1 MPREWTART
10 HGKPQLTAGERTV
23 TVGGYCSHTGNLKSG
38 WTVCWFHATV
48 ASVTTDT
55 EVPERRTQAQRTA
68 STQAKLLDA
77 AIDCL
82 VDLGFA
88 KTSTQ
93 EIARRA
99 GVSRGAQLHHFPT
112 KESLV
117 IAAVERLVDKRL
129 AEILDARPD
138 AESGPEILSEAFS
151 GPLFYAALELWVAAR
166 TDPALHEAM
175 LPLERRVADAIQG
188 GAQIV
193 MGSRMSPESIELSV
207 ELARG
212 LAVSAL
218 FRTPE
223 ADTQLRARLLPV
235 WSEKVMDS

>member
-1 MPREWTART
+1 M
-10 HGKPQLTAGERTV
+10 
-23 TVGGYCSHTGNLKSG
+23 
-38 WTVCWFHATV
+38 
-48 ASVTTDT
+48 TTDT
-55 EVPERRTQAQRTA
+55 GLSGTGPTERRTQAERTA
-68 STQAKLLDA
+68 GTRAKLLDA

-82 VDLGFA
+82 VELGFA

-117 IAAVERLVDKRL
+117 IAAVEHLVDRRL
-129 AEILDARPD
+129 SEILEAQPD
-138 AESGPEILSEAFS
+138 PERGPEILADAFS

-175 LPLERRVADAIQG
+175 IPLERRVAEAIQG

-193 MGSRMSPESIELSV
+193 MGSRMSAESIELSV
-207 ELARG
+207 ELVRG

-223 ADTQLRARLLPV
+223 ADAQLRERLLPI
-235 WSEKVMDS
+235 WSDKVMTS

>member
-1 MPREWTART
+1 
-10 HGKPQLTAGERTV
+10 
-23 TVGGYCSHTGNLKSG
+23 
-38 WTVCWFHATV
+38 
-48 ASVTTDT
+48 
-55 EVPERRTQAQRTA
+55 
-68 STQAKLLDA
+68 LLDA
-77 AIDCL
+77 AVECL
-82 VDLGFA
+82 VELGFA

-112 KESLV
+112 KETLV
-117 IAAVERLVDKRL
+117 TAAVEHLVDRRL
-129 AEILDARPD
+129 SEILEAEPD
-138 AESGPEILSEAFS
+138 PERGPEILADAFS

-175 LPLERRVADAIQG
+175 VPLERRVAEAIQS

-193 MGSRMSPESIELSV
+193 MGSRMSTESIELSV

-223 ADTQLRARLLPV
+223 ADAKLRDRLLPV

>member
-1 MPREWTART
+1 M
-10 HGKPQLTAGERTV
+10 
-23 TVGGYCSHTGNLKSG
+23 
-38 WTVCWFHATV
+38 
-48 ASVTTDT
+48 TTDT
-55 EVPERRTQAQRTA
+55 GLDGAAPTERRTQAERTA
-68 STQAKLLDA
+68 GTRAKLLDA

-82 VDLGFA
+82 VELGFA

-112 KESLV
+112 KESLL
-117 IAAVERLVDKRL
+117 IAAVERLVDRRL
-129 AEILDARPD
+129 SEILEAEPD
-138 AESGPEILSEAFS
+138 PERGPEILADAFS
-151 GPLFYAALELWVAAR
+151 GPLFHAALELWVAAR

-175 LPLERRVADAIQG
+175 IPLERRVAEAIQG

-223 ADTQLRARLLPV
+223 ADAQLRGRLLPI
-235 WSEKVMDS
+235 WSEKVMDA

>member
-1 MPREWTART
+1 MT
-10 HGKPQLTAGERTV
+10 Q
-23 TVGGYCSHTGNLKSG
+23 S
-38 WTVCWFHATV
+38 
-48 ASVTTDT
+48 T
-55 EVPERRTQAQRTA
+55 ESPERRTQAERTA

-82 VDLGFA
+82 VELGFA

-117 IAAVERLVDKRL
+117 IAAVGHLVERRL
-129 AEILDARPD
+129 DEILATDPD
-138 AESGPEILSEAFS
+138 PERGVEVLSEAFS

-166 TDPALHEAM
+166 TDPALHEAV
-175 LPLERRVADAIQG
+175 LPLERRVSEAIMG
-188 GAQIV
+188 GATAI
-193 MGSRMSPESIELSV
+193 MGSRMSSESIELSV

-218 FRTPE
+218 FRTPD
-223 ADTQLRARLLPV
+223 ADAALRRRLLPS
-235 WSEKVMDS
+235 WEAKVLEW

>member
-1 MPREWTART
+1 MT
-10 HGKPQLTAGERTV
+10 H
-23 TVGGYCSHTGNLKSG
+23 S
-38 WTVCWFHATV
+38 
-48 ASVTTDT
+48 T
-55 EVPERRTQAQRTA
+55 EAPPRRTQAERA
-68 STQAKLLDA
+68 AGTQAKLLDA

-82 VDLGFA
+82 VELGFA

-112 KESLV
+112 KEALV
-117 IAAVERLVDKRL
+117 TAAVGHLVDKRL
-129 AEILDARPD
+129 AEILATEPD
-138 AESGPEILSEAFS
+138 PERGLEVLSDAFS

-166 TDPALHEAM
+166 TDPALHAAM
-175 LPLERRVADAIQG
+175 VPLERRVSDAIMG
-188 GAQIV
+188 GATAI
-193 MGSRMSPESIELSV
+193 MGSRMTRESIELSV

-223 ADTQLRARLLPV
+223 SDATLRARLLPA
-235 WSEKVMDS
+235 WEDKVMQ

>member
-1 MPREWTART
+1 MP
-10 HGKPQLTAGERTV
+10 
-23 TVGGYCSHTGNLKSG
+23 
-38 WTVCWFHATV
+38 
-48 ASVTTDT
+48 SVTTDT
-55 EVPERRTQAQRTA
+55 GLNDAEPTGRRTQAERTA
-68 STQAKLLDA
+68 GTRAKLLDA

-82 VDLGFA
+82 VELGFA

-99 GVSRGAQLHHFPT
+99 GVSRGAQLHHFPS

-117 IAAVERLVDKRL
+117 IAAVEHLVDRRL
-129 AEILDARPD
+129 SEILEAEPDPAR
-138 AESGPEILSEAFS
+138 GPEILADAFS

-175 LPLERRVADAIQG
+175 IPLERRVAEAIQG

-193 MGSRMSPESIELSV
+193 MGSTMSPESIELSV

-223 ADTQLRARLLPV
+223 ADAQLRERLLPI
-235 WSEKVMDS
+235 WSEKVMTS

>member
-1 MPREWTART
+1 MT
-10 HGKPQLTAGERTV
+10 Q
-23 TVGGYCSHTGNLKSG
+23 S
-38 WTVCWFHATV
+38 
-48 ASVTTDT
+48 TDA
-55 EVPERRTQAQRTA
+55 PERRTQAERTA
-68 STQAKLLDA
+68 GTQAKLLNA
-77 AIDCL
+77 AIECL
-82 VDLGFA
+82 VELGFA

-112 KESLV
+112 KEALV
-117 IAAVERLVDKRL
+117 TAAVAHLVDRRL
-129 AEILDARPD
+129 EEILATNPD
-138 AESGPEILSEAFS
+138 PERGVEVLIEGFS

-175 LPLERRVADAIQG
+175 VPLERRISEAIMG
-188 GAQIV
+188 GATAI
-193 MGSRMSPESIELSV
+193 MGSRMSAESIELSV

-223 ADTQLRARLLPV
+223 ADVELRNRLLPA
-235 WSEKVMDS
+235 WEAKVLEW

>member
-1 MPREWTART
+1 MR
-10 HGKPQLTAGERTV
+10 
-23 TVGGYCSHTGNLKSG
+23 
-38 WTVCWFHATV
+38 
-48 ASVTTDT
+48 SVTTDIRLNDAEPT
-55 EVPERRTQAQRTA
+55 GRRTQAERTA
-68 STQAKLLDA
+68 GTRAKLLDA

-82 VDLGFA
+82 VELGFA

-93 EIARRA
+93 EVARRA
-99 GVSRGAQLHHFPT
+99 GVSRGAQLHHFPS
-112 KESLV
+112 KESLL
-117 IAAVERLVDKRL
+117 IAAVEHLVDRRL
-129 AEILDARPD
+129 SEILEAEPDPAR
-138 AESGPEILSEAFS
+138 GPEILADAFS

-175 LPLERRVADAIQG
+175 IPLERRVAEAIQG

-193 MGSRMSPESIELSV
+193 MGSTMSPESIELSV

-223 ADTQLRARLLPV
+223 ADAQLRERLLPI
-235 WSEKVMDS
+235 WSEKVMTS

>member
-1 MPREWTART
+1 M
-10 HGKPQLTAGERTV
+10 Q
-23 TVGGYCSHTGNLKSG
+23 
-38 WTVCWFHATV
+38 
-48 ASVTTDT
+48 SVTTDT
-55 EVPERRTQAQRTA
+55 GLSDAEPTGRRTQAERTA
-68 STQAKLLDA
+68 GTRAKLLDA

-82 VDLGFA
+82 VELGFA

-99 GVSRGAQLHHFPT
+99 GVSRGAQLHHFPS

-117 IAAVERLVDKRL
+117 IAAVEHLVDRRL
-129 AEILDARPD
+129 SEILEAEPDPAR
-138 AESGPEILSEAFS
+138 GPEILADAFS

-175 LPLERRVADAIQG
+175 IPLERRVAEAIQG

-193 MGSRMSPESIELSV
+193 MGSKMSPESIELSV

-223 ADTQLRARLLPV
+223 ADAQLRERLLPI
-235 WSEKVMDS
+235 WSEKVMTS

>member
-1 MPREWTART
+1 M
-10 HGKPQLTAGERTV
+10 
-23 TVGGYCSHTGNLKSG
+23 
-38 WTVCWFHATV
+38 V
-48 ASVTTDT
+48 ASVTQTT
-55 EVPERRTQAQRTA
+55 EVPERRTQAERTA
-68 STQAKLLDA
+68 GTQAKLLDA

-82 VDLGFA
+82 VELGFA

-117 IAAVERLVDKRL
+117 TAAVGHLVEKRL
-129 AEILDARPD
+129 AEILEADPD
-138 AESGPEILSEAFS
+138 PDRGVEVLSEAFS

-175 LPLERRVADAIQG
+175 VPLERRVSEAIMG
-188 GAQIV
+188 GATAI
-193 MGSRMSPESIELSV
+193 MGSRMTNESIELTV

-218 FRTPE
+218 FRTPD
-223 ADTQLRARLLPV
+223 ADAALRARLLPV
-235 WSEKVMDS
+235 WESKVVTS

>member
-1 MPREWTART
+1 M
-10 HGKPQLTAGERTV
+10 H
-23 TVGGYCSHTGNLKSG
+23 N
-38 WTVCWFHATV
+38 
-48 ASVTTDT
+48 VTTDT
-55 EVPERRTQAQRTA
+55 GMNGTEQTARRTQAQRTA
-68 STQAKLLDA
+68 ETRAKLLNA

-82 VDLGFA
+82 VDVGFA

-99 GVSRGAQLHHFPT
+99 GVSRGAQLHHFPS

-117 IAAVERLVDKRL
+117 IAAVEHLVDRRL
-129 AEILDARPD
+129 SEILEAEPDPAR
-138 AESGPEILSEAFS
+138 GPEVLADAFS

-166 TDPALHEAM
+166 TDPALHQAM
-175 LPLERRVADAIQG
+175 VPLERRVAEAIQG

-193 MGSRMSPESIELSV
+193 MGSTMSPESIELSV

-218 FRTPE
+218 FRTAE
-223 ADTQLRARLLPV
+223 ADAQLRERLLPI
-235 WSEKVMDS
+235 WAQRVMTS